1 MPYRVALV
9 ALAGENLYGYVYVL
23 GVGSD
28 GYLKSDSVCPTP
40 VFL

>member
-23 GVGSD
+23 GVGQTD
-28 GYLKSDSVCPTP
+28 T
-40 VFL
+40 